1 MPLSDKART
10 IADELTTGNPKLG
23 DIKKRAAE
31 IKVDHELAAE
41 LWSSGKLNARLLAT
55 LIFDKKQLSETVI
68 DMLAADLLQLEDF
81 ERDQLTDWLLANQF
95 MKDKKLTALMET
107 WEDHPG
113 PIQRRLFWYHQVRL
127 RWTGQTPPPNSSH
140 LMDSLE
146 AKMAFAEPGVQWA
159 MNFCACQIGLNE
171 LEFRDRCLA
180 LGEKLGL
187 YKGEHV
193 SKGCTP
199 FYLPE
204 FIRIVASKR
213 ARDYEKLKKYFQT

>member
-1 MPLSDKART
+1 MSLSDGAEKLVAEF
-10 IADELTTGNPKLG
+10 ANGNPKLG

-31 IKVDHELAAE
+31 IKVDHDLALE
-41 LWSSGKLNARLLAT
+41 LWASGDLNPRLLAS
-55 LIFDKKQLSETVI
+55 LIFDKKQLSEAVI
-68 DMLAADLLQLEDF
+68 EQLASDLLQLEGL

-95 MKDKKLTALMET
+95 MKDKKLTALMES

-113 PIQRRLFWYHQVRL
+113 PIQRRLFWYHQARL
-127 RWTGQTPPPNSSH
+127 RWTGQTPPPNSAH

-146 AKMAFAEPGVQWA
+146 SKMANEQPGVQWA

-171 LEFRDRCLA
+171 PEFRERCLA

-187 YKGEHV
+187 YKGDHV

-199 FYLPE
+199 SYLPE
-204 FIRIVASKR
+204 FIRIEAAKR
-213 ARDYEKLKKYFQT
+213 A